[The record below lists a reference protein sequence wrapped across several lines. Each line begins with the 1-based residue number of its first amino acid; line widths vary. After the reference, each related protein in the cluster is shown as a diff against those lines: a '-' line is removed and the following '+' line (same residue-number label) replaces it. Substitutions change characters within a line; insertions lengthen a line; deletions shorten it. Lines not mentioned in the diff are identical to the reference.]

1 MGSGTSERVGVCGW
15 GASGLMLSLSQVGR
29 ASVDGTA
36 VRAERAGL
44 WRTRL
49 ARLRLGM
56 TRAARAGPGGGPAL
70 GPVVGQLPAAS
81 LQTVSVMTAVTW
93 YGSMLALGRRS
104 SSQPLLALA
113 TAHGMRME
121 APRSEVP

>member
-15 GASGLMLSLSQVGR
+15 RASGLMLSLSQVVW
-29 ASVDGTA
+29 ASVDGTGVRANRAGSSGTRLCWLRLWMTRDAKA
-36 VRAERAGL
+36 VR
-44 WRTRL
+44 
-49 ARLRLGM
+49 
-56 TRAARAGPGGGPAL
+56 GGGPAL
-70 GPVVGQLPAAS
+70 DPVLGQPPAAS

-104 SSQPLLALA
+104 SSHPFLALA